1 MSNRTRALPLL
12 AALVFASLSI
22 TCWSGAYAADQRAGK
37 PVITKVDP
45 PNWWLNLPNP
55 MLLLHGANLQGAS
68 VTVQPRSVSVM
79 RTKVSANGHWLFVW
93 LDTKQASAGVL
104 HLRVKNAVGATTVDF
119 PLAARKPASA
129 GFQGFSSRDV
139 MYLIMTDRFADGDP
153 GNDSPANGSAPQ
165 DRAKPRGWH
174 GGDLRGIQD
183 HLGYLKQLGI
193 TTIWTTPV
201 YDNGATPESYHGYGA
216 VDMYGIDPHFG
227 TLQDYQHMVNA
238 AHAQGLKVVLDTVPN
253 HVGPRSPWVKDP
265 PTPDW
270 FHGTLAHHFA
280 AEGDFRAIPNPHSTP
295 LSRHAVTQGWFAN
308 TLPDLNQENPLVAQY
323 LIQNAMW
330 WVESASLDGLRLDT
344 FPFVDRAFWQ
354 QFHSELHVVFPQLTT
369 VGEIF
374 NKNPVIT
381 SYFAGGVAHRGIDTG
396 LYTPFDF
403 PTMFALRSVL
413 IDGAPASDLND
424 VLGDDWLYPH
434 PERLV
439 VFEGN
444 HDTTRFLSE
453 PGATPQ
459 ELKLAFA
466 VLATTRGMVQIYS
479 GDEIA
484 MRGGEDPDNR
494 HDFPGGFPGDA
505 HNAFT
510 AAGRKPAQ
518 QSMFAWASALFQF
531 RQANPVLQTGQ
542 LQTVY
547 ADKADLAYLRA
558 ADVSH
563 GCAAPDAEKRSQDER
578 LLVLLNT
585 TPAPT
590 TFTIPTHQTALAEC
604 RQFTYA
610 VGDKAQ
616 IQMQG
621 ETLRVTLQPQQAA
634 IYSVR

>member
-1 MSNRTRALPLL
+1 MPNPTRALPLL
-12 AALVFASLSI
+12 IALLFASLSV
-22 TCWSGAYAADQRAGK
+22 TCWSSAYAADQRAGK

-104 HLRVKNAVGATTVDF
+104 HLRVKNAVGATSVDF
-119 PLAARKPASA
+119 PLAVRKPASA

-139 MYLIMTDRFADGDP
+139 MYLIMTDRFADGDTS
-153 GNDSPANGSAPQ
+153 NDSPANGSAPQ
-165 DRAKPRGWH
+165 DRGKPRGWH

-201 YDNGATPESYHGYGA
+201 YDNGDTPESYHGYGA

-227 TLQDYQHMVNA
+227 TLQDYQRMVNA
-238 AHAQGLKVVLDTVPN
+238 AHALGLKVVLDTVPN

-295 LSRHAVTQGWFAN
+295 LARHAVTQGWFAN

-354 QFHSELHVVFPQLTT
+354 QFHSELHAVFPQLTT

-381 SYFAGGVAHRGIDTG
+381 SYFAGGVAHRGVDTG

-413 IDGAPASDLND
+413 INNSPASDLND

-484 MRGGEDPDNR
+484 MHGGEDPDNR
-494 HDFPGGFPGDA
+494 HDFPGGFSGDA

-510 AAGRKPAQ
+510 AAGRTPTQ

-531 RQANPVLQTGQ
+531 RQAHPVLQTGQ

-563 GCAAPDAEKRSQDER
+563 GCTSSGAGKKPQGER

-585 TPAPT
+585 TTAST
-590 TFTIPTHQTALAEC
+590 TFTIPTHQTALAGC
-604 RQFTYA
+604 SQFTYA
-610 VGDKAQ
+610 LGDKAEL
-616 IQMQG
+616 QMQG
-621 ETLRVTLQPQQAA
+621 ETLHVTIQPQQAA
-634 IYSVR
+634 IYSVQ

>member
-1 MSNRTRALPLL
+1 M
-12 AALVFASLSI
+12 
-22 TCWSGAYAADQRAGK
+22 CWNSAAADQRAGK

-55 MLLLHGANLQGAS
+55 MLLLHGVNLQGAA
-68 VTVQPRSVSVM
+68 VTAEPANVPITRTLVSP
-79 RTKVSANGHWLFVW
+79 NGHWLFVW
-93 LDTKQASAGVL
+93 LDTKQATSGVL
-104 HLRVKNAVGATTVDF
+104 HLRIKNRAGAATVDF
-119 PLAARKPASA
+119 PLAVRKPASA

-139 MYLIMTDRFADGDP
+139 MYLIMTDRFADGDTS
-153 GNDSPANGSAPQ
+153 NDSPANGSQAVN
-165 DRAKPRGWH
+165 RSLPRGWH

-183 HLGYLKQLGI
+183 HLGYLKQLGV

-216 VDMYGIDPHFG
+216 VDMYGVDPHFG
-227 TLQDYQHMVNA
+227 TLQDYERMVNA

-280 AEGDFRAIPNPHSTP
+280 AEGDFRAIPNPHATP
-295 LSRHAVTQGWFAN
+295 LARHAVTQGWFAN
-308 TLPDLNQENPLVAQY
+308 MLPDLNQENPLVAQY

-330 WVESASLDGLRLDT
+330 WVESAGLDGLRLDT

-354 QFHSELHVVFPQLTT
+354 QFHGELHTAFPHLTT

-381 SYFAGGVAHRGIDTG
+381 SYFAGGATHRGVDTG

-403 PTMFALRSVL
+403 PTMFALRDVL
-413 IDGAPASDLND
+413 IHGAPVTELND

-434 PERLV
+434 PARLV

-444 HDTTRFLSE
+444 HDTMRFLSE

-510 AAGRKPAQ
+510 AAGRTPAQ

-531 RQANPVLQTGQ
+531 RQAHPVLQTGQ

-547 ADKADLAYLRA
+547 ADKADFAYLRA
-558 ADVSH
+558 ANLSH
-563 GCAAPDAEKRSQDER
+563 GCSPSDGGAHPQGER

-585 TPAPT
+585 TTAPT
-590 TFTIPTHQTALAEC
+590 TFTIPTHQTALAGC
-604 RQFTYA
+604 SQFTYA

-616 IQMQG
+616 LQMQG
-621 ETLRVTLQPQQAA
+621 KTLRVTLQPQQAA